1 MKRIIS
7 YHVQCKTSLLSVIS
21 VTKIV
26 IKVCYYN
33 FLYYIGIAPANRTN
47 QRENDSERANIDVL
61 NTVESDRI

>member
-26 IKVCYYN
+26 IKVDYYN

-47 QRENDSERANIDVL
+47 QRENERANIDVL
-61 NTVESDRI
+61 NTVESDII